1 MRTQERIFPKH
12 VKLLL
17 LSQSDFSLPGP
28 MPVALGMFLIRVLGA
43 IVVGS
48 SQSFVGWNWFLR
60 KHGVHHHHASQD
72 SFFPDSS
79 QKPISSFTAVFKT
92 FLCICMI
99 SHSFTEFT
107 VTGFIQSFLVC
118 CSLRPNSIRT
128 PNSVLGGHQKK
139 TGLAEEVR
147 LHIFR
152 LRPRRGT
159 GDPKNCK
166 VWLESCSHTMG
177 HG

>member
-1 MRTQERIFPKH
+1 MQTQERIFPKH

-48 SQSFVGWNWFLR
+48 SQSFVGWNLFLR
-60 KHGVHHHHASQD
+60 KHGVHHQHASQD
-72 SFFPDSS
+72 SVFQDSRTS
-79 QKPISSFTAVFKT
+79 SVISPAVFKT

-99 SHSFTEFT
+99 SHNFTEFNR
-107 VTGFIQSFLVC
+107 FHSILSCLL
-118 CSLRPNSIRT
+118 LRPNSLRT
-128 PNSVLGGHQKK
+128 PKAVLGGPQKK
-139 TGLAEEVR
+139 T
-147 LHIFR
+147 
-152 LRPRRGT
+152 RPCRRST
-159 GDPKNCK
+159 TSHFQAPTKMWHRRSKNCK

>member
-1 MRTQERIFPKH
+1 MQTQERIFPKH

-60 KHGVHHHHASQD
+60 KHGIHHHHASQD

-79 QKPISSFTAVFKT
+79 QKPISNFTSSFQDIFVY
-92 FLCICMI
+92 M
-99 SHSFTEFT
+99 HDFTEFNW
-107 VTGFIQSFLVC
+107 FYSILSCLLFLKAQRSQNPKLC
-118 CSLRPNSIRT
+118 FGRPPEKN
-128 PNSVLGGHQKK
+128 GGEKTRPCRRSTTSHFQAPTKTWHRRSKK
-139 TGLAEEVR
+139 L
-147 LHIFR
+147 
-152 LRPRRGT
+152 
-159 GDPKNCK
+159 
-166 VWLESCSHTMG
+166 
-177 HG
+177 